1 MREKYDSIFANRAF
15 DADVDSK
22 DNYGC
27 TPFLW
32 VMMYGKQDVARLII
46 EKGAGAVKYRYVDLV
61 HLLID
66 KGADVNSVDNKGHPL
81 LWYAVQRE
89 DWSSDSRSWDREI
102 QGEEIAHLL
111 LDKDAIVDTDDIQIK
126 LRNLGIL
133 VLGDH
138 A

>member
-1 MREKYDSIFANRAF
+1 M
-15 DADVDSK
+15 
-22 DNYGC
+22 
-27 TPFLW
+27 
-32 VMMYGKQDVARLII
+32 
-46 EKGAGAVKYRYVDLV
+46 DLV
-61 HLLID
+61 RLLID

-89 DWSSDSRSWDREI
+89 DWSSDSRSCDREI